1 MAKEECKGNLWTSVF
16 DPNFTGPFGR
26 ASAEQLEALV
36 KAILETNLEKF
47 EAERKAK
54 QKACKH
60 AEVFAT
66 IYVNLRGFYWEY
78 KEYNCMDCG
87 LESKSGI
94 GIYANQPKNQNEL
107 EDILNTQVD

>member
-1 MAKEECKGNLWTSVF
+1 MAKSKGNLWTSVR
-16 DPNFTGPFGR
+16 DPSEPGPFGR
-26 ASAEQLEALV
+26 ASVEQLKALE
-36 KAILETNLEKF
+36 KAILKTDLEKL
-47 EAERKAK
+47 EAARKAK